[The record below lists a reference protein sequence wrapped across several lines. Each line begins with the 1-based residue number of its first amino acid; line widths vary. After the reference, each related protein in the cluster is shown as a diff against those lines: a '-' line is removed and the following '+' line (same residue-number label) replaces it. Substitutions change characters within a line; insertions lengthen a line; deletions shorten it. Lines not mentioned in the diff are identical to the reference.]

1 VKSSRASTH
10 SAIGFVLVALLASL
24 SPPLWGAPKVHLVR
38 RTIIQV
44 KFTPLTTSTVPGT
57 DPLALSMVVEPD
69 RAGETEFKVMWPEPD
84 TVTTLKMRGAHGAP
98 THGRYQ
104 ELTLEAEVHLPDGS
118 KVRSSRPVQF
128 EERTTTLFEVYRI
141 DDQVLT
147 LVAEIESFVE
157 TVVSRHI
164 TVGAPVRF
172 HVEIQRVE
180 AGRTV
185 SLETDVL
192 QTFVGEQV
200 SYGFRLGSTPEAD
213 AVRLSLR
220 PLRLTGELLEIEV
233 ESDGTLPS
241 EDGLV
246 VLARNEKWVASKG
259 VVSTLAFESG
269 EPPTGY
275 RFLVTALF

>member
-1 VKSSRASTH
+1 
-10 SAIGFVLVALLASL
+10 VLFALLAGL
-24 SPPLWGAPKVHLVR
+24 AEPLWAAPKVHLVR
-38 RTIIQV
+38 RTKIQV

-57 DPLALSMVVEPD
+57 DPLALAMVVEPD
-69 RAGETEFKVMWPEPD
+69 RAGETEFGVMWPGPD
-84 TVTTLKMRGAHGAP
+84 AVTTLKMRGARGGP
-98 THGRYQ
+98 TDGRYE
-104 ELTLEAEVHLPDGS
+104 ELILEAELQLPDG
-118 KVRSSRPVQF
+118 KKLRASRPVHF
-128 EERTTTLFEVYRI
+128 EQRTTALFELCRI

-147 LVAEIESFVE
+147 LAAEIESVVE

-172 HVEIQRVE
+172 HVEIQRVD

-233 ESDGTLPS
+233 ESDGTLPG
-241 EDGLV
+241 EDGLI

-269 EPPTGY
+269 KPPTGY